1 MDETGRLYL
10 AMPSGLGLVHT
21 QDMIDAAAA
30 LEAGALPACEE
41 VRAEALPQR
50 YGFVRSPARA

>member
-21 QDMIDAAAA
+21 QDMVDAAAA
-30 LEAGALPACEE
+30 LDAGMLPACEE
-41 VRAEALPQR
+41 VPAQTLPQR